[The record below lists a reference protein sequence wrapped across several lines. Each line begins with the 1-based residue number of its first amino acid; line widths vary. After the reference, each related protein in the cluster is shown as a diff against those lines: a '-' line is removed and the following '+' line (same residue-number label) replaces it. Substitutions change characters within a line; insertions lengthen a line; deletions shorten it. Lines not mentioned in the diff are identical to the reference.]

1 MKSKF
6 QLVYRELTR
15 KELGLPTSE
24 SMQDA
29 IHSWIELDS
38 IAIWIIYIC
47 DRLSILSQY
56 RPNRRQCR
64 VRMGQ
69 RRLTITAM
77 HACQGAPWRQKSTE
91 VEDTCHASN
100 WCSDCCRW
108 SKQPLLQS
116 WLFMRNNCSFIWK
129 LNRYAHRPMR
139 VVAYCGYVKRYVSR
153 LVKILNRITSK
164 NNRNC

>member
-6 QLVYRELTR
+6 QLVYRVLTR

-77 HACQGAPWRQKSTE
+77 HDAKALHDDRSQQRSKTLVTRPTDAPTAAADLNS
-91 VEDTCHASN
+91 
-100 WCSDCCRW
+100 
-108 SKQPLLQS
+108 L
-116 WLFMRNNCSFIWK
+116 SFNHDYSCEI
-129 LNRYAHRPMR
+129 
-139 VVAYCGYVKRYVSR
+139 VVLSE
-153 LVKILNRITSK
+153 N
-164 NNRNC
+164 